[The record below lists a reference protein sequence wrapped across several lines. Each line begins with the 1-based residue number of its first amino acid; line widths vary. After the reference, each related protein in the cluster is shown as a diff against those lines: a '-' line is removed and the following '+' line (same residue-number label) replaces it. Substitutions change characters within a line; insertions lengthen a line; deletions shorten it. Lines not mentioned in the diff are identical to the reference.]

1 MWIVTVGTKMYEMEF
16 YVEDEETGERRGTFD
31 HEYYAQEMAQEL
43 NRERY
48 GNDESCRHI
57 HGEDDKVHS

>member
-1 MWIVTVGTKMYEMEF
+1 MYDTEF